1 MKHVLR
7 KTQILKCTQKE
18 IENLERPLQNK
29 DIKLIK
35 DFPQRKAPKQTDL
48 LVIATKLSQTISN
61 EEKGRN
67 TN

>member
-1 MKHVLR
+1 MNKYMSANSTTQMKHILR

-35 DFPQRKAPKQTDL
+35 DFPQRKPPNRQ
-48 LVIATKLSQTISN
+48 IH
-61 EEKGRN
+61 
-67 TN
+67 